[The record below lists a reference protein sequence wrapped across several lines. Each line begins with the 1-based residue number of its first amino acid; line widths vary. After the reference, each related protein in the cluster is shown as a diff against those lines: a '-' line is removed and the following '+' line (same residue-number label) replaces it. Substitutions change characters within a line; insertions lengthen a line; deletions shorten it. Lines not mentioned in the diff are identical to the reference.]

1 LTTTDKAPRRTR
13 ARRGEGEKLKESILE
28 AAEELLIET
37 GDAESVS
44 IRAVAERVG
53 VTPPSIYLHFTD
65 KDELIFAVC
74 EKHFAELHRVMT
86 DATDGASD
94 PLNAL
99 RRMGRAYVSFG
110 VNNPEQY
117 RIIFMG
123 RTPHSVDEGHTER
136 LLDNSGF
143 SHLVDVVKACLDD
156 GHFVP
161 GDPMMIAIDL
171 WVTVHGITSLLIAK
185 PEFPWPDKE
194 ELIEHILDTH
204 LRGLRSNGV
213 SGA

>member
-1 LTTTDKAPRRTR
+1 MTTAQRTPRRAR
-13 ARRGEGEKLKESILE
+13 ARRGEGEKLKESILD

-86 DATDGASD
+86 EARDGASD
-94 PLNAL
+94 PLDSL
-99 RRMGRAYVSFG
+99 RRMGRGYVAFG

-136 LLDNSGF
+136 LLSHSGF
-143 SHLVDVVKACLDD
+143 SIVVEVVQSCLDAGYFIPD
-156 GHFVP
+156 DALV
-161 GDPMMIAIDL
+161 IAIDL
-171 WVTVHGITSLLIAK
+171 WAAVHGLTSLFIAK
-185 PEFPWPDKE
+185 PDFPWPDRT
-194 ELIEHILDTH
+194 ELIEHVLDTQ
-204 LRGLRSNGV
+204 LRGLLSEGESRE
-213 SGA
+213 